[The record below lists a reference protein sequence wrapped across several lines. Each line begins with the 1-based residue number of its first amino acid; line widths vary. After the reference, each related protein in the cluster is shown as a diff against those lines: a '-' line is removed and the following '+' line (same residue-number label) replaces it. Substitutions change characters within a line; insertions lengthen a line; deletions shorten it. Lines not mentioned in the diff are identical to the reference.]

1 VRQPLFRFAFFAP
14 LRLRVEIFMT
24 DRPKV
29 IIIGGGFGGLFAAK
43 DLVNKPVDVTLI
55 DRKNHHVFQPLLYQV
70 ATAVLSPGE
79 IAQPIRRIL
88 HKAQNV
94 EVILGDAVGVD
105 KDKQTVKLADGSE
118 IAYDYLIVAAGA
130 RHSYFGH
137 DEWEKFAPGL
147 KTLEDAVEIRRRVLL
162 AFELAEREAYLTGV
176 QKQLKFV
183 VVGGGPTGVELAGA
197 IADIA
202 RQALAK
208 DFKVIDTRKAQVI
221 LFEGSDKIL
230 GTFGTDL
237 SQSAREQLESL
248 GVEVRVNSFAKNVEA
263 GRIQVGDEWID
274 CDVILWATGVAAS
287 PLGKALGVDT
297 DKAGR
302 VPVEPDL
309 TIAGYKNIFVI
320 GDMAS
325 IKQETGEPV
334 PGVSPAAMQ
343 MGANA
348 AANILRDIRN
358 DKREK
363 FVYWDKGS
371 LATIGKRKA
380 VAQTAGLKL
389 KGFPA
394 WLAWLFIHIFFLIG
408 FRNRLAVM
416 ADWFWAYLT
425 RERSARLITGDA
437 EEMREAELSIAAR
450 PVQAHLPAGDGSSAR
465 NESDRSAAASKQ
477 TRS

>member
-1 VRQPLFRFAFFAP
+1 
-14 LRLRVEIFMT
+14 MT
-24 DRPKV
+24 ERAKV
-29 IIIGGGFGGLFAAK
+29 VIIGGGFGGLFAAK
-43 DLVNKPVDVTLI
+43 ALANKPVDVTLI
-55 DRKNHHVFQPLLYQV
+55 DKKNHHVFQPLLYQV

-88 HKAQNV
+88 HKAKNI
-94 EVILGDAVGVD
+94 EVILGEVVAVD
-105 KDKQTVKLADGSE
+105 QEKQVVKLTDGAE
-118 IAYDYLIVAAGA
+118 GLYDYLIVAAGA

-137 DEWEKFAPGL
+137 NEWEQYAPGL
-147 KTLEDAVEIRRRVLL
+147 KTLEDAVDIRRRVLL

-176 QKQLKFV
+176 QRELKFV
-183 VVGGGPTGVELAGA
+183 AVGGGPTGVELAGA

-208 DFKVIDTRKAQVI
+208 DFKAIDTRKAEVI
-221 LFEGSDKIL
+221 LFEGSDRIL
-230 GTFGTDL
+230 GTFGDNL
-237 SQSAREQLESL
+237 SGSAKEQLESL
-248 GVEVRVNSFAKNVEA
+248 GVQVRLNSFAKNVEP

-287 PLGKALGVDT
+287 PLGKALGVET

-302 VPVEPDL
+302 VPVQPDL
-309 TIAGYKNIFVI
+309 TIPGSENIFVI

-325 IKQETGEPV
+325 IKQENGEPV

-343 MGANA
+343 MGRNA
-348 AANILRDIRN
+348 AENILRDI
-358 DKREK
+358 KGEPREK

-380 VAQTAGLKL
+380 VAQVAGLRL
-389 KGFPA
+389 KGFIA

-437 EEMREAELSIAAR
+437 EEMREAEQLISAQPTPKTGVPR
-450 PVQAHLPAGDGSSAR
+450 GNVKTNTKPGS
-465 NESDRSAAASKQ
+465 
-477 TRS
+477 

>member
-1 VRQPLFRFAFFAP
+1 MAERQ
-14 LRLRVEIFMT
+14 
-24 DRPKV
+24 KV
-29 IIIGGGFGGLFAAK
+29 VIIGGGFGGLFAAK
-43 DLVNKPVDVTLI
+43 SLANERVDVTLI
-55 DRKNHHVFQPLLYQV
+55 DKKNHHVFQPLLYQV

-88 HKAQNV
+88 HKAKNI
-94 EVILGDAVGVD
+94 EVILGEVVGVE
-105 KDKQTVKLADGSE
+105 KEKQIVKLADGAEGS
-118 IAYDYLIVAAGA
+118 YDYLIVAAGA

-137 DEWEKFAPGL
+137 NEWEEYAPGL

-162 AFELAEREAYLTGV
+162 AFELAEREAYLTG
-176 QKQLKFV
+176 QQRHLKFV

-208 DFKVIDTRKAQVI
+208 DFKAIDTRKAEVI

-230 GTFGTDL
+230 GTFGEDL
-237 SQSAREQLESL
+237 SDSAKEQLESL
-248 GVEVRVNSFAKNVEA
+248 GVKVRLNSFAKNVEP

-274 CDVILWATGVAAS
+274 CDVVVWATGVAAS
-287 PLGKALGVDT
+287 PLGKALGVET

-302 VPVEPDL
+302 VPVNDDL
-309 TIAGYKNIFVI
+309 TIPGSTNVFVI

-325 IKQETGEPV
+325 IKQTNGEPV

-343 MGANA
+343 MGRNA
-348 AANILRDIRN
+348 AANILRDI
-358 DKREK
+358 KGEPREK

-380 VAQTAGLKL
+380 VAQAGRIKL
-389 KGFPA
+389 RGFIA
-394 WLAWLFIHIFFLIG
+394 WVAWLFIHVFFLIG

-437 EEMREAELSIAAR
+437 EEMRQAERFVAADI
-450 PVQAHLPAGDGSSAR
+450 PAKSTSSRAKSKTGS
-465 NESDRSAAASKQ
+465 
-477 TRS
+477 